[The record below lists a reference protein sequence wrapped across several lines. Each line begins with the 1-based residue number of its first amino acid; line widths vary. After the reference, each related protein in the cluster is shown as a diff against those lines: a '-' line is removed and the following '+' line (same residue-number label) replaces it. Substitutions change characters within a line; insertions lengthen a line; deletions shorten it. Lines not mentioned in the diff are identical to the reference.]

1 MNRKTK
7 RFAALTGFCGLAM
20 LAGPAMATLS
30 ISVPEPSILSLLG
43 IGIVIGLVIAINKRR
58 K

>member
-7 RFAALTGFCGLAM
+7 RFAELTGFCGLAV
-20 LAGPAMATLS
+20 LAGPAMAGKP
-30 ISVPEPSILSLLG
+30 IVVPEPSILSLLG